1 MTWVQSAAG
10 AQFSWAGVTSRP
22 GDTRRPG
29 DEENCGRKHG
39 DRSHTVS
46 LAKLSDAPRESVRRG
61 PSSSG
66 PRQRQATVQEE
77 LPGGAQLRVAPWN
90 RTSVLGW
97 GCCTAERLMRAFA
110 RVGHLPGS
118 LHE

>member
-77 LPGGAQLRVAPWN
+77 LPGGAQLRVSASMAATTSASRARAKARGLLI
-90 RTSVLGW
+90 RT
-97 GCCTAERLMRAFA
+97 A
-110 RVGHLPGS
+110 H
-118 LHE
+118 